1 MWKMRANKKRVP
13 CMSREND
20 LAIYC
25 VESVLERLP
34 SLLFHSHSI
43 SMCFHFFVF
52 FFLLNYYCISSS
64 FIDSE
69 RGREGES
76 EI

>member
-43 SMCFHFFVF
+43 SMCFHFFCF
-52 FFLLNYYCISSS
+52 FS
-64 FIDSE
+64 FSIIIAYPVHLSIA
-69 RGREGES
+69 REGES